1 MKRYFLALAVSAAAM
16 FTGCATKTPIP
27 TAPIVEVI
35 ETTEYMESTAR
46 VLEPKQKML
55 LTTLIADLKVSAQ
68 KVYYTETEAFSKFK
82 VTPALLKNITELKKI
97 AVSRAASAH
106 KADVLVGTTIDV
118 VTKNGRLEITVSGYP
133 AFYTKF
139 RNVSDKDISL
149 LKSAQSLDSK
159 DGAEV
164 VNAPVTHLNVDVK
177 K

>member
-1 MKRYFLALAVSAAAM
+1 MKRFFLTLAVATTM
-16 FTGCATKTPIP
+16 FAGCATQTPVP
-27 TAPIVEVI
+27 TAPIIEVI

-106 KADVLVGTTIDV
+106 KADVLLGTTMFQTRI
-118 VTKNGRLEITVSGYP
+118 L
-133 AFYTKF
+133 
-139 RNVSDKDISL
+139 
-149 LKSAQSLDSK
+149 
-159 DGAEV
+159 
-164 VNAPVTHLNVDVK
+164 HC
-177 K
+177 

>member
-1 MKRYFLALAVSAAAM
+1 MKRFFLTLAVAAAM
-16 FTGCATKTPIP
+16 FTGCAIQAPVP
-27 TAPIVEVI
+27 TAPVVEVI

-55 LTTLIADLKVSAQ
+55 LTTLIADLKVSEQ
-68 KVYYTETEAFSKFK
+68 KVYYTETEAFAKFK
-82 VTPALLKNITELKKI
+82 VTPTLLKNITELKKI

-118 VTKNGRLEITVSGYP
+118 VTKDGRLEITVSGYP

-139 RNVSDKDISL
+139 RNVAEKDIAL

-159 DGAEV
+159 DGADV
-164 VNAPVTHLNVDVK
+164 VKAPVTHLNVDVK

>member
-1 MKRYFLALAVSAAAM
+1 MKRFFLTLAVVAAS
-16 FTGCATKTPIP
+16 FTSCAVQTQTPSPNIE
-27 TAPIVEVI
+27 IV

-55 LTTLIADLKVSAQ
+55 LTTLIADLKVAEQ
-68 KVYYTETEAFSKFK
+68 KVYYTETEAFAKFK
-82 VTPALLKNITELKKI
+82 VTPALLKNISEFKKI

-118 VTKNGRLEITVSGYP
+118 VTKDGRLVITVSGYP

-139 RNVSDKDISL
+139 RNVCEKDIVL
-149 LKSAQSLDSK
+149 LKSAQSLESK
-159 DGAEV
+159 DGADI
-164 VNAPVTHLNVDVK
+164 VNAPATQLNVDIK